1 MLHPRCHVPWRDHH
15 WHRVHALSVRLVCG
29 SGCIPDGD
37 ICCPDQSGGLPSV
50 RGVLFGFLMASMDVV
65 LWARLL
71 TNLHHPADGSAQTSS
86 PGAGSATTSLPTDGS
101 APTSLPTDGSAR
113 RHLSPTDGSAQTSS
127 PGSASTQTSSPNGWQ
142 HTDIVS
148 RHFLVKGSMSLQ
160 WYLLW
165 VYLEPCAIYFDQAHS
180 KIRPGIPSHPH
191 ITPFAL

>member
-71 TNLHHPADGSAQTSS
+71 TNLHHPAMAAHRRLLPAPVAQRHLCPLT
-86 PGAGSATTSLPTDGS
+86 A
-101 APTSLPTDGSAR
+101 AR
-113 RHLSPTDGSAQTSS
+113 RHLFLLTAARPTSFPTDGSAQTSS

-180 KIRPGIPSHPH
+180 KIRPGTKPSAY
-191 ITPFAL
+191 TPFAL